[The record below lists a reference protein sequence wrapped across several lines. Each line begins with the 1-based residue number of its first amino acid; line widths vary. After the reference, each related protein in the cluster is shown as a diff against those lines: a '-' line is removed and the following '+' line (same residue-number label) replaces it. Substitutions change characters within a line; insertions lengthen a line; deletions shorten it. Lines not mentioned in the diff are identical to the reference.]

1 MLPLFD
7 TGDLRPVID
16 SRYPLEQIADAHRAM
31 ERNANVGKILID
43 VAPGSSALTV
53 LLAPM
58 LLGLVGPD
66 GSPRADVVGGGLGQP
81 FVKTSRNSST
91 PLSSVD
97 AGPKLGLGMP

>member
-43 VAPGSSALTV
+43 VA
-53 LLAPM
+53 
-58 LLGLVGPD
+58 
-66 GSPRADVVGGGLGQP
+66 RARRP
-81 FVKTSRNSST
+81 
-91 PLSSVD
+91 
-97 AGPKLGLGMP
+97 